1 MARHP
6 ARDAGRAAGAPDP
19 ERSRGKQRRRSAQV
33 AGSNALLALVLVAT
47 NLGAAA
53 VVVIL
58 CWLVIPGASAPDG
71 DNPVIP
77 NVVVLGVFL
86 LVMVLSVILWSVRT
100 TRSRW
105 EWLRAGRDPTAA
117 EQRGVLRAPLQVTGF
132 VALFWLAALVVFT
145 LFNARYSGRLAVAVG
160 VTVLF
165 TGITMTA
172 VAYLISERVMRRTA
186 AYALAA
192 RQLTRTV
199 LPGVTLR
206 QLLTWASAT
215 GSAVL
220 GIVLIGLIDL
230 VSPRSDAQQLAIAM
244 VVLGSIAL
252 LVGLVAEFL
261 AARAVAVP
269 LRTLRT
275 SFERVRHGRLDT
287 RVKVY
292 DGTDI
297 GLLQDGFNRMVE
309 GLRDREHVRDLFGRH
324 VGEEVARSAL
334 EQGELQLGGE
344 VRDVCALFVD
354 LIGST
359 ELASSRP
366 PTEVVELLNR
376 FFAVVI
382 DVVEAHGGWVNKFEG
397 DAALVVFGAPVD
409 RPDAPT
415 DALRAGRELA
425 RRLAD
430 EVPETRAGIGVS
442 GGEAVAGNIGA
453 EHRYEYTVI
462 GDPVNEAARL
472 TEVAKKVPGL
482 LAASG
487 RLVARADPEE
497 ARQWTSH
504 ASEQLRGRSEAT
516 EVMVAVAPAD

>member
-1 MARHP
+1 M
-6 ARDAGRAAGAPDP
+6 
-19 ERSRGKQRRRSAQV
+19 
-33 AGSNALLALVLVAT
+33 LALVLVAS
-47 NLGAAA
+47 NLAAA
-53 VVVIL
+53 SVVVVL
-58 CWLVIPGASAPDG
+58 CWLVIPGASPTDG
-71 DNPVIP
+71 SNPVLP

-86 LVMVLSVILWSVRT
+86 LVMVLSVVFFSVRM
-100 TRSRW
+100 TRSGW

-117 EQRGVLRAPLQVTGF
+117 EQRRVLRAPLQVTGV
-132 VALFWLAALVVFT
+132 VAVFWLAALLVFT
-145 LFNARYSGRLAVAVG
+145 LFNARYSGRQAVAVG
-160 VTVLF
+160 ITVLF

-172 VAYLISERVMRRTA
+172 VAYLVSERIMRRTA

-206 QLLTWASAT
+206 QLLSWASAT

-252 LVGLVAEFL
+252 LVGLLAEFL

-275 SFERVRHGRLDT
+275 SFERVRRGKLDT

-309 GLRDREHVRDLFGRH
+309 GLRDRERVRDLFGRH
-324 VGEEVARSAL
+324 VGEDVARSAL

-344 VRDVCALFVD
+344 VREVCALFVD

-359 ELASSRP
+359 ELAASRP
-366 PTEVVELLNR
+366 PTEVVDLLNR

-382 DVVEAHGGWVNKFEG
+382 DVVEDHGGWVNKFEG
-397 DAALVVFGAPVD
+397 DAALVVFGVPVA

-425 RRLAD
+425 RRLAA
-430 EVPETRAGIGVS
+430 EVPEARAGIGVS

-472 TEVAKKVPGL
+472 TEAAKKVPGL

-497 ARQWTSH
+497 RRAWTTH
-504 ASEQLRGRSEAT
+504 ASELLRGRAEET
-516 EVMVAVAPAD
+516 EVMVVAEPGEAGTASHG